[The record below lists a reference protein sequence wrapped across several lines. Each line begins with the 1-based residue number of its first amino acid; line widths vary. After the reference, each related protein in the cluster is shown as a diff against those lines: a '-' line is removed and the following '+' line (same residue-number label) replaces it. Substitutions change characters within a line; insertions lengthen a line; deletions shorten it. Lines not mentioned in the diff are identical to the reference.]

1 VTEQELRDH
10 ELWAWVTE
18 THDGR
23 VVLVGVGL
31 SLAEQLPL
39 ISHSRESI
47 LRLQPLALAHGKAL
61 NQPVWLRRY
70 TVSEEIGRI
79 TATLNTKRSSH

>member
-1 VTEQELRDH
+1 MTEQELRDD

-23 VVLVGVGL
+23 VVMVGVGI
-31 SLAEQLPL
+31 SLADQLPL
-39 ISHSRESI
+39 ISHTKEAI
-47 LRLQPLALAHGKAL
+47 MRLQPLAEAHGRAL

-79 TATLNTKRSSH
+79 TATLNIKRSSH

>member
-1 VTEQELRDH
+1 VTQELRDD

-39 ISHSRESI
+39 ISHTKESI
-47 LRLQPLALAHGKAL
+47 LRLQPLAEAHGKAL

-79 TATLNTKRSSH
+79 TATLNVKRHQH

>member
-1 VTEQELRDH
+1 MTDQQ

-18 THDGR
+18 TPDGR

-39 ISHSRESI
+39 ISHTKETVV
-47 LRLQPLALAHGKAL
+47 RLQPFAEAHGKAL
-61 NQPVWLRRY
+61 GQPVWLRRY
-70 TVSEEIGRI
+70 VVSEEIGRI
-79 TATLNTKRSSH
+79 TATLNAKRSHH

>member
-1 VTEQELRDH
+1 MTVDSE
-10 ELWAWVTE
+10 ELWAWVSE

-23 VVLVGVGL
+23 IVLVGVGL

-39 ISHSRESI
+39 ITHSKETAM
-47 LRLQPLALAHGKAL
+47 RLQPLAEAHGNAL

-70 TVSEEIGRI
+70 RVSEEIGRI